1 MTYTQPL
8 FTSLLAIAFAAL
20 AFRKRGGRLDR
31 PLVPFLALGAL
42 FLVSW
47 APAATLVTRVFESR
61 NPPRLYPAE
70 TAEAIVVLSSA
81 VFPPC
86 PPIPTPRL
94 GADTYERCQYAA
106 WLHTHWKPLPVLACG
121 GMGDPEDLPPYS
133 LVMRQA
139 LEREGV
145 PPSAIWI
152 EGRSL
157 STHENAVF
165 GAELLRQKGI
175 RKIVLVTEAYHMPR
189 AADCFRKAGIVVVPA
204 ACGYRSYHTFHA
216 EELLPG
222 WEPIAWNEDALHEG
236 VGLAWYWMRGWI

>member
-8 FTSLLAIAFAAL
+8 FTVSLLIVLLVL
-20 AFRKRGGRLDR
+20 AHRWRSGKLQK
-31 PLVPFLALGAL
+31 PLAPFLALGL
-42 FLVSW
+42 VFLISW
-47 APAATLVTRVFESR
+47 PPAAEVVARVFEAQY
-61 NPPRLYPAE
+61 PPRPYPADNGG
-70 TAEAIVVLSSA
+70 AIVVLSSA

-106 WLHTHWKPLPVLACG
+106 WLHTHWRALPVLACG
-121 GMGDPEDLPPYS
+121 GMGGSEMPPYS

-145 PPSAIWI
+145 PAEDIWV
-152 EGRSL
+152 EDRSH

-165 GAELLRQKGI
+165 AAQLLRRKGI

-189 AADCFRKAGIVVVPA
+189 AVACFREEGLIVVPA
-204 ACGYRSYHTFHA
+204 ACGYRSYHTFHI
-216 EELLPG
+216 EELWLG
-222 WEPIAWNEDALHEG
+222 WEPIAWNEDTLHEA
-236 VGLAWYWMRGWI
+236 VGLIWYRIRGWI